1 MERILKKRYD
11 LRRRHNRARR
21 KIMGTAERPR
31 LAVFRSLRNISVQF
45 INDVAG
51 VTLVAVSTQSADFP
65 KDTYG
70 GNIKAA
76 ETLGE
81 MAAKAAMGKGIE
93 TVVFDK
99 GGRKYHGRVKALAD
113 AARKAGLKF

>member
-1 MERILKKRYD
+1 MDRILKKRYD
-11 LRRRHNRARR
+11 LRRRHERGRG
-21 KIMGTAERPR
+21 KVGGTAERPR
-31 LAVFRSLRNISVQF
+31 MAVFRSLRHISVQF
-45 INDVAG
+45 IDDAAG
-51 VTLVAVSTQSADFP
+51 TTLVALSTGSKDFP

-76 ETLGE
+76 EKLGE
-81 MAAKAAMGKGIE
+81 MAADKARAAGIE

-113 AARKAGLKF
+113 AARKGGLKF

>member
-11 LRRRHNRARR
+11 LRRRHNRSRR
-21 KIMGTAERPR
+21 KITGTAERPR
-31 LAVFRSLRNISVQF
+31 LAVYRSLRNISVQF
-45 INDVAG
+45 IDDIAG
-51 VTLVAVSTQSADFP
+51 HTLISVSTQSADFP

-81 MAAKAAMGKGIE
+81 MAAKMAKDKGIE
-93 TVVFDK
+93 AVVFDK
-99 GGRKYHGRVKALAD
+99 GGRKYHGRVKALAE
-113 AARKAGLKF
+113 AARKGGLKF

>member
-11 LRRRHNRARR
+11 LRRRHNRGRG
-21 KIMGTAERPR
+21 KVTGTAEMPR
-31 LAVFRSLRNISVQF
+31 MAVFRSLRHISVQF
-45 INDVAG
+45 IDDVTG
-51 VTLVAVSTQSADFP
+51 KTLAAISTSSADFP

-70 GNIKAA
+70 GNVKAA
-76 ETLGE
+76 ETLGG
-81 MAAKAAMGKGIE
+81 MAAEKAKAAGIQ